1 MCWRRSCID
10 ELSMHPNCPYCT
22 CNKTKSDSRT
32 GVRRSGFFRRKCDG
46 AKLIRYRCL
55 CKKSFSTATFDA
67 CFRQRKRH
75 LNFSIAEHLASS
87 NSQRRTAKLLR
98 INKNTVAKKFKF
110 LGPFAY
116 KTLHRINSEF
126 KKSQI
131 IEFDDQETF
140 EHTKLKPLSITLAV
154 QHKTRRVLGFSI
166 SQMSAK
172 GHLAALS
179 RKKYGHRVD
188 HRYFGRNQL
197 FESLQNLV
205 EENAV
210 IKSDQN
216 PHYPETV
223 KRFFPKATY
232 EAYKG
237 QRGSTTG
244 QGELKKVRWDPLFSL
259 NHTCAKIRADVN
271 RLFRKT
277 WCTTKK
283 KDQLGIHLAIF
294 SVYHNLALEK
304 KPFSLDMN
312 L

>member
-1 MCWRRSCID
+1 MY
-10 ELSMHPNCPYCT
+10 PACPYCSSNIT
-22 CNKTKSDSRT
+22 ASVSRT
-32 GVRRSGFFRRKCDG
+32 GVRRNGFFRRKCDG
-46 AKLIRYRCL
+46 AKLIRYRCS
-55 CKKSFSTATFDA
+55 CKRSFSTATFDA

-75 LNFSIAEHLASS
+75 LNFVIAEHLASS

-98 INKNTVAKKFKF
+98 INKNTVVKKFKF
-110 LGPFAY
+110 VGPFAY
-116 KTLHRINSEF
+116 KTLHRLNSEF
-126 KKSQI
+126 TKSEI

-154 QHKTRRVLGFSI
+154 QHKSRRILGFSV
-166 SQMSAK
+166 SQMPAK
-172 GHLAALS
+172 GHIAALS
-179 RKKYGHRVD
+179 RKKYGQRTD
-188 HRYFGRNQL
+188 QRYQGRSEL
-197 FESLQNLV
+197 FKSLQSV
-205 EENAV
+205 VKENAI

-223 KRFFPKATY
+223 KRFFPKAAHET
-232 EAYKG
+232 YKG

-283 KDQLGIHLAIF
+283 KDQLGFHLAIF
-294 SVYHNLALEK
+294 AVYHNLSLEK
-304 KPFSLDMN
+304 KPFALDMS

>member
-1 MCWRRSCID
+1 MY
-10 ELSMHPNCPYCT
+10 PNCPHCSSIQH
-22 CNKTKSDSRT
+22 KSDSRT
-32 GVRRSGFFRRKCDG
+32 TVRRHGFFRRKCDG
-46 AKLIRYRCL
+46 AKLIRYRCT

-75 LNFSIAEHLASS
+75 LNLTIAEHLASS

-98 INKNTVAKKFKF
+98 INKNTVTKKFKF
-110 LGPFAY
+110 IGPFAY
-116 KTLHRINSEF
+116 KTLHRLNSQHA
-126 KKSQI
+126 KSQI

-154 QHKTRRVLGFSI
+154 QHKSRRILGFSV
-166 SQMSAK
+166 SQMPAK
-172 GHLAALS
+172 GHLAGLS
-179 RKKYGHRVD
+179 RKKYGRRID
-188 HRYFGRNQL
+188 QRYKGREDL
-197 FESLQNLV
+197 FKSLQSLV
-205 EENAV
+205 EEQAV

-223 KRFFPKATY
+223 KKFFPKAIY
-232 EAYKG
+232 ETYKG

-294 SVYHNLALEK
+294 AVYHNLALEK
-304 KPFSLDMN
+304 KPFTLDMC